1 MKTIAALTA
10 SLVALGFATAAQ
22 AADPEPT
29 LPPTY
34 IVHKLTADG
43 IALRSLEAEKG
54 AYEARVE
61 ATDGTI
67 VKVGIDPQTA
77 DLTDAY
83 SHARARKAEGPAPK
97 VSAADAIQTA
107 ATTGYWDI
115 REVEL
120 EKGVWE
126 IKARDDR
133 GRSTTME
140 VDATTGALR

>member
-10 SLVALGFATAAQ
+10 AILVLGFAATATR
-22 AADPEPT
+22 AADQT

-43 IALRSLEAEKG
+43 VALRSLEAEKG

-67 VKVGIDPQTA
+67 VKVGVDPQTA

-83 SHARARKAEGPAPK
+83 SHARARKAESPAPK

-107 ATTGYWDI
+107 ATSGYWDV
-115 REVEL
+115 REIEL
-120 EKGVWE
+120 EDGVWE
-126 IKARDDR
+126 IEARNDQ
-133 GRSTTME
+133 GRSRTVE
-140 VDATTGALR
+140 VDAVTGALR

>member
-10 SLVALGFATAAQ
+10 SILALGFATTATQ
-22 AADPEPT
+22 AAGQT

-34 IVHKLTADG
+34 IVHKLTTDG

-77 DLTDAY
+77 ELTDAY
-83 SHARARKAEGPAPK
+83 SHARARKAEDPAPK
-97 VSAADAIQTA
+97 VSAAEAIQTA

-115 REVEL
+115 REIEL

-126 IKARDDR
+126 IEARDDR

-140 VDATTGALR
+140 VDAATGALR